1 MNLSRARNLLS
12 SLSGNRLVV
21 RLTLYVIAF
30 SSVLALGLTAVE
42 LRSEYLSDLEQVA
55 ERMEEVERVYLAGLT
70 ESLWVNDREQ
80 LHKQL
85 TGITLLP
92 DFVRAE
98 VRVKGAMEMSQGSLL
113 AGEGQTRTFALQR
126 LHRGQV
132 QDIGE
137 LVVSASYANARQR
150 VWDQLLFLTAMNG
163 VKMLLVALFIVI
175 VFYQLIGRHLH
186 RMARYA
192 HEQAGVPDAGPL
204 ALQRPAVRQG
214 DELTTLAAA
223 INHMRAQLLTL
234 TQQQRER
241 ADLLAQELAARALAE
256 TRLHLM
262 AGAFESSREAI
273 VITDADNR
281 IVATNQA
288 FSRLTGYAHDEVQ
301 GKNPKILSSGQTAP
315 EMYTDMWSSLR
326 DKGYWQGEVW
336 DRRKDGT
343 VYPKWLSINVVR
355 NAQQAVLNYI
365 AIFSDITERK
375 QAEEQIFRLAYQDSL
390 TDLPNRMAFSLRLAQ
405 AISVARRDQ
414 RVLAVMFIDLDQFKD
429 VNDVYGHAVGDQLLV
444 QAARRLTAAVR
455 DSDVVARLG
464 GDEFVVLLDGVAD
477 MEAAGRVADKVRQ
490 SLEHAYLVGGA
501 LLNSASSIGLA
512 LFPQDGD
519 SAEVLMKNADTA
531 MYHAKELGRN
541 NIQFYAAG
549 MEQATR
555 DRIQIVHELRLALEL
570 GQFVLHYQP
579 QFDSQSGVLVGLE
592 ALVRWQHPEQGLVPP
607 GKFIPVAEE
616 TGLIL
621 PLGEW
626 VLDEACRQ
634 LRVWRDQGHLGRGT
648 MSVNLSSQ
656 QLGSNGL
663 LDFVVA
669 TLDKYGLPA
678 ESLELEITESM
689 LMQNIDANIAKL
701 MDLRAMGV
709 RLAID
714 DFGTGYSSL
723 SYLKL
728 LPIDALKLDRSF
740 VRDIETDASDVA
752 ICVSTIALAHNL
764 GLKVVAEGVET
775 DAQRDFLAG
784 HGCDVLQGYLLGRP
798 MPATQA
804 QGEFLRWQGMPES
817 PLLLQ

>member
-1 MNLSRARNLLS
+1 
-12 SLSGNRLVV
+12 
-21 RLTLYVIAF
+21 
-30 SSVLALGLTAVE
+30 
-42 LRSEYLSDLEQVA
+42 
-55 ERMEEVERVYLAGLT
+55 
-70 ESLWVNDREQ
+70 
-80 LHKQL
+80 
-85 TGITLLP
+85 
-92 DFVRAE
+92 
-98 VRVKGAMEMSQGSLL
+98 
-113 AGEGQTRTFALQR
+113 
-126 LHRGQV
+126 
-132 QDIGE
+132 
-137 LVVSASYANARQR
+137 
-150 VWDQLLFLTAMNG
+150 
-163 VKMLLVALFIVI
+163 
-175 VFYQLIGRHLH
+175 
-186 RMARYA
+186 
-192 HEQAGVPDAGPL
+192 
-204 ALQRPAVRQG
+204 
-214 DELTTLAAA
+214 
-223 INHMRAQLLTL
+223 
-234 TQQQRER
+234 
-241 ADLLAQELAARALAE
+241 
-256 TRLHLM
+256 
-262 AGAFESSREAI
+262 
-273 VITDADNR
+273 
-281 IVATNQA
+281 
-288 FSRLTGYAHDEVQ
+288 
-301 GKNPKILSSGQTAP
+301 
-315 EMYTDMWSSLR
+315 
-326 DKGYWQGEVW
+326 
-336 DRRKDGT
+336 
-343 VYPKWLSINVVR
+343 
-355 NAQQAVLNYI
+355 
-365 AIFSDITERK
+365 
-375 QAEEQIFRLAYQDSL
+375 
-390 TDLPNRMAFSLRLAQ
+390 
-405 AISVARRDQ
+405 
-414 RVLAVMFIDLDQFKD
+414 MFIDLDQFKD